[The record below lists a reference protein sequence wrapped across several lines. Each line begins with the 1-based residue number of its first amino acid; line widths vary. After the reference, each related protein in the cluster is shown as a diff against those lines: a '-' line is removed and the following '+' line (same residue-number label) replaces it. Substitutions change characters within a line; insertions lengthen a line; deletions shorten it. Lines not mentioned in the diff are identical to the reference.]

1 MLDQINNVFN
11 LIDKR
16 VQLLRGKE
24 PIVFV
29 KDDSYRSID
38 YSNYDNIEE
47 KASIELDQTDNYAD
61 QEIQDSNTQEQEI
74 TSSEAISSE
83 EFIDNSS
90 DPSEIDNINHID
102 DTLLADLDG
111 METDSGIEFED
122 LTPEP
127 ETVDVTEL
135 ITEIIDSVE
144 TPIDDI
150 VEIDEGTMNNLKK
163 NGKKRKEECK

>member
-1 MLDQINNVFN
+1 MRS
-11 LIDKR
+11 KR
-16 VQLLRGKE
+16 LHWLTL
-24 PIVFV
+24 P
-29 KDDSYRSID
+29 S
-38 YSNYDNIEE
+38 E
-47 KASIELDQTDNYAD
+47 K
-61 QEIQDSNTQEQEI
+61 EIQDSSTQEQEI
-74 TSSEAISSE
+74 ASSETISPE
-83 EFIDNSS
+83 EFVDSSS
-90 DPSEIDNINHID
+90 DPSEVDNINHID